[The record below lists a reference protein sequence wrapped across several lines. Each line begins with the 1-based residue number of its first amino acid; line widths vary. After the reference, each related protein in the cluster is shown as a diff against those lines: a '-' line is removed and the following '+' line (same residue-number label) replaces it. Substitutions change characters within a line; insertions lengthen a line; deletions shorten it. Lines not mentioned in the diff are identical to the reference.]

1 MRASINRGILIKPLG
16 SLDREFSPRYRL
28 LDDYKNESRN
38 CSIQNDSAIDFGE
51 AVGGATISVAEA
63 PAQGAS
69 DDDTGDGD
77 SDPDRRRLQHPHQYI
92 YKSTPSYTL
101 PNDGFVRL
109 RHILQAIPISKSTW
123 WAGVKTGRYPQPVR
137 TLGQRITAWRVED
150 IRELIKNAA

>member
-1 MRASINRGILIKPLG
+1 MHIKIKRESLLKPLG
-16 SLDREFSPRYRL
+16 PL
-28 LDDYKNESRN
+28 SRDTSN
-38 CSIQNDSAIDFGE
+38 HHMPDMFFKKVSHQCCIQSDVTTDLGDF
-51 AVGGATISVAEA
+51 VGGATATES

-77 SDPDRRRLQHPHQYI
+77 PDPDRRQPQHTHQYI
-92 YKSTPSYTL
+92 YKSAPSYTL

>member
-1 MRASINRGILIKPLG
+1 MQIKVNRGVLLKPLSDTPHCYG
-16 SLDREFSPRYRL
+16 SEIVL
-28 LDDYKNESRN
+28 KQANHQ
-38 CSIQNDSAIDFGE
+38 CSIQKDTSTDLGE
-51 AVGGATISVAEA
+51 AVGGATVSVAEA

-77 SDPDRRRLQHPHQYI
+77 SDPDRRRPQHTHQYI

-137 TLGQRITAWRVED
+137 TLGHRITAWRVED

>member
-1 MRASINRGILIKPLG
+1 MNMKINYDSLLKPI
-16 SLDREFSPRYRL
+16 EPRL
-28 LDDYKNESRN
+28 LSARHDIHSLPSHEYMRGDSFTVNKDSTDVECDGGSSASGVNES
-38 CSIQNDSAIDFGE
+38 
-51 AVGGATISVAEA
+51 AT
-63 PAQGAS
+63 GS
-69 DDDTGDGD
+69 DDSDSGDGD
-77 SDPDRRRLQHPHQYI
+77 SDPDRRRPQHTPQYI

>member
-1 MRASINRGILIKPLG
+1 MRILIEKRSLLKPL
-16 SLDREFSPRYRL
+16 STEVSTQSMHDVVFNKFSHR
-28 LDDYKNESRN
+28 
-38 CSIQNDSAIDFGE
+38 CSIQNDSATGLGD
-51 AVGGATISVAEA
+51 AVGGSIVSGAEA
-63 PAQGAS
+63 PAQGEN
-69 DDDTGDGD
+69 DDDAGDGD
-77 SDPDRRRLQHPHQYI
+77 PDPDRRQPQHTHQYI